1 MSQGANDWR
10 LAAGQFLDAWSL
22 VARWG
27 GRNMRGEMAEPVH
40 FSPPFGQQQAIG
52 LQSRQSQLLAESSL
66 AVHAVCQSDS

>member
-1 MSQGANDWR
+1 
-10 LAAGQFLDAWSL
+10 
-22 VARWG
+22 
-27 GRNMRGEMAEPVH
+27 MRGEMAEPVH